1 MQVAIDG
8 PASAGKSTVAKIIA
22 KNMGYIYLDTGA
34 MYRACT
40 LVAKQNHL
48 AYDDQSGIL
57 KALNNNIIS
66 FKNIDDDQRVYI
78 NDKDVSFD
86 IRTPEI
92 TANVSQVSALSEIRK
107 KMVEI
112 QRKIAGENN
121 IIMDG
126 RDIGTTVLPDA
137 DVKIFLIASVAS
149 RAKRRYLDFKE
160 KGINQN
166 LTDIE
171 KDIADRDYKDMHRK
185 ISPLRKA
192 EDAYQ
197 VDTTDMS
204 IDQVVNKL
212 TQIIKK
218 IKKIKKINKS
228 VEKTFVFL

>member
-126 RDIGTTVLPDA
+126 RDIGTTVLPNA

-218 IKKIKKINKS
+218 NKKNK
-228 VEKTFVFL
+228 

>member
-8 PASAGKSTVAKIIA
+8 PASAGKSTVAQIIA

-171 KDIADRDYKDMHRK
+171 KDIADRDYKDMHRQ

-218 IKKIKKINKS
+218 NKKNK
-228 VEKTFVFL
+228 

>member
-92 TANVSQVSALSEIRK
+92 TANVSQVSALSEIRE

-218 IKKIKKINKS
+218 NKKNK
-228 VEKTFVFL
+228 

>member
-48 AYDDQSGIL
+48 AYDDQNGIL

-218 IKKIKKINKS
+218 NKKNK
-228 VEKTFVFL
+228 

>member
-40 LVAKQNHL
+40 LVANQNHL

-66 FKNIDDDQRVYI
+66 FKNINDDQRVYI

-92 TANVSQVSALSEIRK
+92 TANVSQVSALSEIR
-107 KMVEI
+107 
-112 QRKIAGENN
+112 N

-126 RDIGTTVLPDA
+126 RDIGTTVLPNA

-149 RAKRRYLDFKE
+149 RARRRYLDFKE

-171 KDIADRDYKDMHRK
+171 KDIADRDYKDMHRQ

-218 IKKIKKINKS
+218 NKKNK
-228 VEKTFVFL
+228 

>member
-218 IKKIKKINKS
+218 NKKNKKNK
-228 VEKTFVFL
+228 

>member
-40 LVAKQNHL
+40 LVANQNHL

-66 FKNIDDDQRVYI
+66 FKNINDDQRVYI

-171 KDIADRDYKDMHRK
+171 KDIADRDYKDMHRQ

-218 IKKIKKINKS
+218 NKKNK
-228 VEKTFVFL
+228 

>member
-92 TANVSQVSALSEIRK
+92 TANVSQVSSLSEIRK

-171 KDIADRDYKDMHRK
+171 KDIADRDYKDMHRQ

-218 IKKIKKINKS
+218 NKKNK
-228 VEKTFVFL
+228 

>member
-66 FKNIDDDQRVYI
+66 FKNINDDQRVYI

-107 KMVEI
+107 KMVVI

-171 KDIADRDYKDMHRK
+171 KDIADRDYKDMHRQ

-218 IKKIKKINKS
+218 NKKNK
-228 VEKTFVFL
+228 

>member
-112 QRKIAGENN
+112 QLKIAGENN

-218 IKKIKKINKS
+218 NKKNK
-228 VEKTFVFL
+228 

>member
-218 IKKIKKINKS
+218 NKKINKS

>member
-66 FKNIDDDQRVYI
+66 FKNINDDQRVYI

-92 TANVSQVSALSEIRK
+92 TANVSQVSALSEIR
-107 KMVEI
+107 
-112 QRKIAGENN
+112 
-121 IIMDG
+121 IMDG
-126 RDIGTTVLPDA
+126 RDIGTTVLPNA

-171 KDIADRDYKDMHRK
+171 KDIADRDYKDMHRQ

-204 IDQVVNKL
+204 IKL
-212 TQIIKK
+212 LT
-218 IKKIKKINKS
+218 S
-228 VEKTFVFL
+228 

>member
-66 FKNIDDDQRVYI
+66 FKNINDDQRVYI

-126 RDIGTTVLPDA
+126 RDIGTTVLPNA

-218 IKKIKKINKS
+218 NKKNKKNK
-228 VEKTFVFL
+228 

>member
-218 IKKIKKINKS
+218 IKK
-228 VEKTFVFL
+228 

>member
-40 LVAKQNHL
+40 LVAKQNRL

-66 FKNIDDDQRVYI
+66 FKNINDDQRVYI

-126 RDIGTTVLPDA
+126 RDIGTTVLPNA

-218 IKKIKKINKS
+218 NKKNK
-228 VEKTFVFL
+228 

>member
-66 FKNIDDDQRVYI
+66 FKNINDDQRVYI

-126 RDIGTTVLPDA
+126 RDIGTTVLPNA

-218 IKKIKKINKS
+218 IKK
-228 VEKTFVFL
+228 

>member
-218 IKKIKKINKS
+218 IKKINKS

>member
-171 KDIADRDYKDMHRK
+171 KDIADRDYKDMHRQ
-185 ISPLRKA
+185 ISDR
-192 EDAYQ
+192 
-197 VDTTDMS
+197 
-204 IDQVVNKL
+204 
-212 TQIIKK
+212 
-218 IKKIKKINKS
+218 KS
-228 VEKTFVFL
+228 VV

>member
-1 MQVAIDG
+1 
-8 PASAGKSTVAKIIA
+8 
-22 KNMGYIYLDTGA
+22 
-34 MYRACT
+34 
-40 LVAKQNHL
+40 
-48 AYDDQSGIL
+48 
-57 KALNNNIIS
+57 

-171 KDIADRDYKDMHRK
+171 KDIADRDYKDMHRQ

-218 IKKIKKINKS
+218 NKKNK
-228 VEKTFVFL
+228 

>member
-218 IKKIKKINKS
+218 
-228 VEKTFVFL
+228 

>member
-22 KNMGYIYLDTGA
+22 KNMGYIYLDTGS

-66 FKNIDDDQRVYI
+66 FKNINDDQRVYI

-126 RDIGTTVLPDA
+126 RDIGTTVLPNA

-171 KDIADRDYKDMHRK
+171 KDIADRDYKDMHRQ

-218 IKKIKKINKS
+218 NKKNK
-228 VEKTFVFL
+228 

>member
-218 IKKIKKINKS
+218 NK
-228 VEKTFVFL
+228 

>member
-92 TANVSQVSALSEIRK
+92 TANVSQVSALTEIRK

-218 IKKIKKINKS
+218 NKKNK
-228 VEKTFVFL
+228 

>member
-66 FKNIDDDQRVYI
+66 FKNINDDQRVYI

-137 DVKIFLIASVAS
+137 DVKIFLNASVAS

-218 IKKIKKINKS
+218 NKKNK
-228 VEKTFVFL
+228 

>member
-66 FKNIDDDQRVYI
+66 FKNINDDQRVYI

-126 RDIGTTVLPDA
+126 RDIGTTVLPNA

-218 IKKIKKINKS
+218 NKKNK
-228 VEKTFVFL
+228 

>member
-57 KALNNNIIS
+57 KA
-66 FKNIDDDQRVYI
+66 FKNINDDQRVYI

-171 KDIADRDYKDMHRK
+171 KDIADRDYKDMHRQ

-218 IKKIKKINKS
+218 NKKNK
-228 VEKTFVFL
+228 

>member
-66 FKNIDDDQRVYI
+66 VKNIDDDQRVYI

-218 IKKIKKINKS
+218 NKKNK
-228 VEKTFVFL
+228 

>member
-66 FKNIDDDQRVYI
+66 FKNINDDQRVYI

-171 KDIADRDYKDMHRK
+171 KDIADRDYKDMHRQ
-185 ISPLRKA
+185 ISPLRKS

-218 IKKIKKINKS
+218 NKKNK
-228 VEKTFVFL
+228 

>member
-66 FKNIDDDQRVYI
+66 FKNINDDQRVYI

-218 IKKIKKINKS
+218 NKKNK
-228 VEKTFVFL
+228 

>member
-40 LVAKQNHL
+40 LVAKQNRL

-218 IKKIKKINKS
+218 NKKNK
-228 VEKTFVFL
+228 

>member
-22 KNMGYIYLDTGA
+22 KNMGSIYLDTGA

-40 LVAKQNHL
+40 LVAKQNHI

-171 KDIADRDYKDMHRK
+171 KDIADRDYKDMHRQ

-218 IKKIKKINKS
+218 NKKNK
-228 VEKTFVFL
+228 

>member
-40 LVAKQNHL
+40 LVANQNHL

-66 FKNIDDDQRVYI
+66 FKNINDDQRVYI

-137 DVKIFLIASVAS
+137 DVKIFLIASAAS

-171 KDIADRDYKDMHRK
+171 KDIADRDYKDMHRQ

-218 IKKIKKINKS
+218 NKKNK
-228 VEKTFVFL
+228 

>member
-218 IKKIKKINKS
+218 NKKNK
-228 VEKTFVFL
+228 

>member
-66 FKNIDDDQRVYI
+66 FKNINDDQRVYI

-92 TANVSQVSALSEIRK
+92 TANVSQVSALSEIRM

-126 RDIGTTVLPDA
+126 RDIGTTVLPNA

-197 VDTTDMS
+197 VDTTNMS

-218 IKKIKKINKS
+218 NKKNKKNK
-228 VEKTFVFL
+228 

>member
-66 FKNIDDDQRVYI
+66 FKNINDDQRVYI

-126 RDIGTTVLPDA
+126 RDIGTTVLPNA

-171 KDIADRDYKDMHRK
+171 KDIADRDYKDMHRQ

-218 IKKIKKINKS
+218 MKKINKS

>member
-48 AYDDQSGIL
+48 AYDEQSGIL

-66 FKNIDDDQRVYI
+66 VKNIDDDQRVYI

-218 IKKIKKINKS
+218 NKKNK
-228 VEKTFVFL
+228 

>member
-212 TQIIKK
+212 TKIIKK
-218 IKKIKKINKS
+218 NKKNK
-228 VEKTFVFL
+228 

>member
-126 RDIGTTVLPDA
+126 RDIETTVLPDA

-218 IKKIKKINKS
+218 NKKNK
-228 VEKTFVFL
+228 